1 MKKNYLPSEKHLL
14 NIKSIRESYGIIYK
28 CLNSLDF
35 VSELLSIKEK
45 NPKNEKLRSM
55 LVFFGASYLREY
67 LKRESVLEDQKTISP
82 SISVLFDILGADHID
97 RIFWVI
103 YSKKDFLEI
112 KKEFLKIDFKGK
124 KIIKS
129 YF

>member
-112 KKEFLKIDFKGK
+112 KKELLKIDFKGK